1 MSCEE
6 STFRP
11 TSYESA
17 HGSRSGVQVHEE
29 APSTQ
34 VQVHKVFLRFLFS
47 AHTSRRGTLSRPANP
62 SRWEKITFKSQQICE
77 GRYGRD
83 TWQQGRAR
91 GLSSGHLSPVVPW
104 NMSGGSHGR
113 RRCGRLEVPLP
124 RCTGLIAWAARD
136 PQSREPQIFRDHSLC
151 QLSRLEYHQNGCVG
165 RRLSIRLVLWEVQRP
180 CRSRCND
187 RCAPDSCVVTFS
199 SMLLKG
205 LEGFRCASVGQTRL
219 SRPFNAHSPK

>member
-1 MSCEE
+1 VYKE
-6 STFRP
+6 S
-11 TSYESA
+11 
-17 HGSRSGVQVHEE
+17 
-29 APSTQ
+29 
-34 VQVHKVFLRFLFS
+34 LRFLFS

-83 TWQQGRAR
+83 TWQHGRAR
-91 GLSSGHLSPVVPW
+91 GLSSDHLSPVVPS

-124 RCTGLIAWAARD
+124 RCIGLIAWAARD

-165 RRLSIRLVLWEVQRP
+165 RRLSVKLA
-180 CRSRCND
+180 CGRCKGH
-187 RCAPDSCVVTFS
+187 VVVDVTIGALQTLALS
-199 SMLLKG
+199 HSQACCSKG
-205 LEGFRCASVGQTRL
+205 LSAFAV
-219 SRPFNAHSPK
+219 RPLVKHAF